1 MDCRYITSAMKP
13 EQLPEYQQPEVAFI
27 GRSNA
32 GKSSLI
38 NALLGHNSLARK
50 GRTPGQTQMI
60 NFFSVSQKLI
70 VADLP
75 GYGFSAIDKN
85 VAEKWQPLVEAYVR
99 RGNIREFMFL
109 IDCRRDFNEVDE
121 ELMFVLGRQLPL
133 YILLTKADKISRQQ
147 LMIRIQKISQQLEGT
162 GIEVRKILGVSSL
175 RQIGLEELRTDVL
188 SYLEVGEDQSI

>member
-13 EQLPEYQQPEVAFI
+13 EQLPEYQQPELAFI

-147 LMIRIQKISQQLEGT
+147 LMIRIQKISQQLKGT

-188 SYLEVGEDQSI
+188 SYLEVGQDQSI